1 MSWSLSFSRASRSL
15 PKARE
20 NEGGLVWLMFYMM
33 KKQNFVNGDVICESV
48 LQ

>member
-1 MSWSLSFSRASRSL
+1 MSWSLSFSRALRSL

-20 NEGGLVWLMFYMM
+20 NEGGLVRLLFYMT
-33 KKQNFVNGDVICESV
+33 KKQHFVNGDVICESV